1 MDSNY
6 KYINILIQANS
17 TSFQCNSLVTSDGVS
32 LVRRK
37 LVTAVHLWR
46 ATTWME
52 GPLGCLPEARG
63 YVWSPS
69 SLEPQTEVGQ
79 LSNPIAAL
87 EKSECGAAAAAERMR
102 KQS

>member
-52 GPLGCLPEARG
+52 GPLWCLPGGVLHR
-63 YVWSPS
+63 
-69 SLEPQTEVGQ
+69 
-79 LSNPIAAL
+79 
-87 EKSECGAAAAAERMR
+87 
-102 KQS
+102 

>member
-6 KYINILIQANS
+6 KYINILIQASS

-52 GPLGCLPEARG
+52 GPLGCLPGGVLHR
-63 YVWSPS
+63 
-69 SLEPQTEVGQ
+69 
-79 LSNPIAAL
+79 
-87 EKSECGAAAAAERMR
+87 
-102 KQS
+102 